1 MRIYFSK
8 KVVGIVVLL
17 VKNLA
22 IQHPHHLL
30 VLLVPNHVVVD
41 AKELVV
47 EDALVLQPLLL
58 VLLVLILV
66 KEVVIAHVVVA
77 VKEPRNLHLVLLAL
91 ALVVEIAKTLV
102 PEDAMKLVKATVKQV
117 VILVVTKVAIL
128 DVKVLVHHAMV
139 LVLVDV

>member
-8 KVVGIVVLL
+8 KIVGIVVLL

-47 EDALVLQPLLL
+47 EDALVLQSLLL

-66 KEVVIAHVVVA
+66 KEVVIAHVVMA

>member
-1 MRIYFSK
+1 MK
-8 KVVGIVVLL
+8 KVAEIVAQP

-47 EDALVLQPLLL
+47 EGAQVLRLHRL
-58 VLLVLILV
+58 VLLVIILV